1 MKQFLCLI
9 ICTLLFTNTY
19 AQNDAYALTKQGAV
33 AEYGMFYGTKHKLMG
48 SIRITVT
55 NVAEDEDKT
64 VVTTLQ
70 QALNKKGK
78 PSKNAAFIGLGDG
91 LQTSISIE
99 NGSYYMTQD
108 QIFGYYKD
116 LKRSGYM
123 LKIPQKL
130 EVGNEIEGS
139 TVFFNGKMMGMT
151 MKNELTYKNFKI
163 ISEEDLVTPAGTF
176 HCLKATG
183 TITGKCQRMNITDN
197 QTWWIAPNIG
207 IVRLEANY
215 LGAKQQVILQLNKIS
230 GL

>member
-1 MKQFLCLI
+1 MKQFLCFI
-9 ICTLLFTNTY
+9 IGILLFTNIY
-19 AQNDAYALTKQGAV
+19 AQNEVYALTKQGAI
-33 AEYGMFYGTKHKLMG
+33 AEYGMLYGTKHKLMG

-55 NVAEDEDKT
+55 NVSKDTNKT
-64 VVTTLQ
+64 IVTTLH

-78 PSKNAAFIGLGDG
+78 PSKSAAFIGLGDG

-130 EVGNEIEGS
+130 NVGDEIEGS
-139 TVFFNGKMMGMT
+139 TLSFSGKMMGTT
-151 MKNELTYKNFKI
+151 MKNKLTYNNFKV
-163 ISEEDLVTPAGTF
+163 ISEEDVITPAGTF
-176 HCLKATG
+176 HCLKITG
-183 TITGKCQRMNITDN
+183 TVTGKCQRMNITDN

-215 LGAKQQVILQLNKIS
+215 LGDKQQVILQLNNIS